1 MFKCV
6 LRGITIAATTIT
18 AKWNH
23 EFCFPYMEMSLWIN
37 VLCSLGMYLVF
48 NIFKSNNPVR
58 VYFLHWN
65 S

>member
-48 NIFKSNNPVR
+48 NIF
-58 VYFLHWN
+58 
-65 S
+65 